1 MDLGRIGDHIARA
14 PGRASPPPPPAASL
28 IILAMMAILTAAA
41 GVAALIADLFP
52 AIAA

>member
-1 MDLGRIGDHIARA
+1 MDLGRIGGHIGQRS
-14 PGRASPPPPPAASL
+14 GRASPPPPPAASL
-28 IILAMMAILTAAA
+28 IIVAMMAILTAAA